1 MKNRKLPVVVVAR
14 DVPAVINKYIIEG
27 LDRLGKSTLVSS
39 IQNELGFFQSIHFGK
54 PQKLKFYETKD
65 PDGFVSDGKSAY
77 FYQRASF
84 DNMFRILN
92 STARV
97 IFDRAHLGECV
108 YSPIYRNY
116 SGNYVY
122 DLERDHGMASNETT
136 KLILLV
142 EDLSISEHFVDDGLS
157 FDISKRQQ
165 EQDLFE
171 EAFYKS
177 IIANKQLIC
186 VTDPETGQFRSK
198 EDILKE
204 ALQ

>member
-1 MKNRKLPVVVVAR
+1 MT
-14 DVPAVINKYIIEG
+14 INAILVEG
-27 LDRLGKSTLVSS
+27 LDRLGKSTLVEI
-39 IQNELGFFQSIHFGK
+39 IQQELGYFQVIHFGK
-54 PQKLKFYETKD
+54 PKQLKFYEQKD
-65 PDGFVSDGKSAY
+65 SDGFVSTGKSAY
-77 FYQRASF
+77 LYQRASF
-84 DNMFRILN
+84 DNMFQLLN

-122 DLERDHGMASNETT
+122 DLERDYGIGDNQTT

-142 EDLSISEHFVDDGLS
+142 ENMSIAEHFVDDGLS
-157 FDISKRQQ
+157 FDITKRQQ

-171 EAFYKS
+171 EAFHKS
-177 IIANKQLIC
+177 IIKNKQIIC
-186 VTDPETGQFRSK
+186 VTDSTTGQFRSK

>member
-1 MKNRKLPVVVVAR
+1 MVAMVTAQ
-14 DVPAVINKYIIEG
+14 DALAVIDKYIIEG

-54 PQKLKFYETKD
+54 PQHLAFYDQKNSEETIDTKE
-65 PDGFVSDGKSAY
+65 PSQLWQRL
-77 FYQRASF
+77 YQQASF

-92 STARV
+92 SNVRV

-108 YSPIYRNY
+108 YSPIYRKY
-116 SGNYVY
+116 SGDYVY
-122 DLERDHGMASNETT
+122 DLERRHGMASNTTT

-142 EDLSISEHFVDDGLS
+142 EDFDTAKHFVDDGLS
-157 FDISKRQQ
+157 FDITKRRY
-165 EQDLFE
+165 EQALFI
-171 EAFYKS
+171 EAWGMS
-177 IIANKQLIC
+177 TIPNKKLIC
-186 VTDPETGQFRSK
+186 VTDKSTGQFRSK

>member
-1 MKNRKLPVVVVAR
+1 MAI
-14 DVPAVINKYIIEG
+14 DKYIIEG

-54 PQKLKFYETKD
+54 PQLLKFYETKD
-65 PDGFVSDGKSAY
+65 NDGFVSNGKSA
-77 FYQRASF
+77 FLYQRASF

-116 SGNYVY
+116 SGDYVY
-122 DLERDHGMASNETT
+122 DLERDHGMASNDTT

-142 EDLSISEHFVDDGLS
+142 ENMSISEHFVDDGLS
-157 FDISKRQQ
+157 FDITKRQQ

-171 EAFYKS
+171 EAFHKS
-177 IIANKQLIC
+177 IIKNKQIIC
-186 VTDPETGQFRSK
+186 VTDPTTGQFRSK
-198 EDILKE
+198 EDILQE

>member
-1 MKNRKLPVVVVAR
+1 MT
-14 DVPAVINKYIIEG
+14 INAILVEG
-27 LDRLGKSTLVSS
+27 LDRLGKSTLVES
-39 IQNELGFFQSIHFGK
+39 IQQELGYFQVIHFGK
-54 PQKLKFYETKD
+54 PQHLKFYEQKD
-65 PDGFVSDGKSAY
+65 NNGFVSTGESAY
-77 FYQRASF
+77 LYQHASF

-116 SGNYVY
+116 SGDYVY
-122 DLERDHGMASNETT
+122 DLECYHGMDHNDST

-142 EDLSISEHFVDDGLS
+142 ENMSISEHFVDDGLS
-157 FDISKRQQ
+157 FDITKRQQ

-171 EAFYKS
+171 EAFHKS
-177 IIANKQLIC
+177 IIKNKQIIC
-186 VTDPETGQFRSK
+186 VTDPATGKFRSK